1 MKWFHRD
8 RMTLAGAIE
17 TFGLARWT
25 ILVFAGLALAP
36 ALAVALRGGTGV
48 PWPLGVVLLAIS
60 VGCVVADEFFGALPS
75 WLLGLVGLGA
85 LTPIVLAG
93 GDRLVLAI
101 AWVLVMQATAFGSI
115 AESVVVLGAAIGLTV
130 VAGAVDPGLPSE
142 PFVMGAL
149 VAAWFAGSGAR
160 EILRLL
166 AHMRETERLLA
177 DEVARDERR
186 KLAREV
192 HDVIAHSMTV
202 TLLHVNGA
210 RLALRAE
217 PETADQALQRAERVG
232 RASLEDL
239 RRTVQ
244 LLSDTADPTL
254 GTSVDLSDDLERLR
268 EGFSGGDTEVVLRV
282 NGDAES
288 VPPFVALTVFR
299 IVQESLT
306 NAVRH
311 ARGSCVRIA
320 VDVDDERIGMR
331 IENSMGDAIEPNT
344 GAGRGL
350 RGMFERASLIGG
362 HLEAGPTKDG
372 WLVNGWVP
380 RGLPPAGLEA

>member
-1 MKWFHRD
+1 
-8 RMTLAGAIE
+8 
-17 TFGLARWT
+17 
-25 ILVFAGLALAP
+25 
-36 ALAVALRGGTGV
+36 
-48 PWPLGVVLLAIS
+48 
-60 VGCVVADEFFGALPS
+60 
-75 WLLGLVGLGA
+75 A

-115 AESVVVLGAAIGLTV
+115 AESVVVLGAAIGLTA

-142 PFVMGAL
+142 PFGMGAL

-239 RRTVQ
+239 R
-244 LLSDTADPTL
+244 
-254 GTSVDLSDDLERLR
+254 
-268 EGFSGGDTEVVLRV
+268 
-282 NGDAES
+282 
-288 VPPFVALTVFR
+288 
-299 IVQESLT
+299 
-306 NAVRH
+306 
-311 ARGSCVRIA
+311 
-320 VDVDDERIGMR
+320 
-331 IENSMGDAIEPNT
+331 
-344 GAGRGL
+344 
-350 RGMFERASLIGG
+350 
-362 HLEAGPTKDG
+362 
-372 WLVNGWVP
+372 
-380 RGLPPAGLEA
+380 